1 MARIL
6 TNDELE
12 TNLDRHY
19 IQYFGVNESD
29 YWYPAPAANVRVF
42 SRGNKLVTLQCHI
55 LTGAVTEYAEELHG

>member
-6 TNDELE
+6 TNDELQ

-19 IQYFGVNESD
+19 IRNYGVNDSD

-42 SRGNKLVTLQCHI
+42 SRGSKLVTLKCHI
-55 LTGAVTEYAEELHG
+55 LTGMVSEYAEELHD

>member
-19 IQYFGVNESD
+19 IRHFGVNNSD
-29 YWYPAPAANVRVF
+29 FWYPAPAANVRVF
-42 SRGNKLVTLQCHI
+42 ARGSTLVTLKCHI
-55 LTGAVTEYAEELHG
+55 LTGAVEVYSEELRR